1 MIRRNRRAWRNFNID
16 NARLGIVREPVNIQ
30 VLGDLDDRTHYDEL
44 IDPALLVFSHN
55 VRETRFNFL
64 NNAKNNLIDNFYSI
78 KWLFQEI
85 EALKDKNNQ
94 VRNQSTCRD

>member
-1 MIRRNRRAWRNFNID
+1 MD

-30 VLGDLDDRTHYDEL
+30 VLGDLDGRTHYDEL
-44 IDPALLVFSHN
+44 IDLALLVVSDN
-55 VRETRFNFL
+55 VHETEFNFL
-64 NNAKNNLIDNFYSI
+64 NNVKNSLIDNFCAI

-94 VRNQSTCRD
+94 VSNQSTYRNQDASRSTE